1 MGKRP
6 RVLNDENNTE
16 LNRVPEEPEANLT
29 EGIRSGHLKN
39 KLEKKSRK
47 FNWRGKYLEWR
58 KKRWELNLISRWR
71 ASKQTCIREEG
82 HGSQMELMK
91 AEVKLPAIRKRLRS
105 SGRAEVL
112 TWPCQGFSFSSC

>member
-71 ASKQTCIREEG
+71 ASKQT
-82 HGSQMELMK
+82 
-91 AEVKLPAIRKRLRS
+91 
-105 SGRAEVL
+105 
-112 TWPCQGFSFSSC
+112 

>member
-6 RVLNDENNTE
+6 RVLNDENNK

-58 KKRWELNLISRWR
+58 KKEMEAKFDFEMEGIEANLNQRRRSWKLNGINEGGGEVTRH
-71 ASKQTCIREEG
+71 SKTV
-82 HGSQMELMK
+82 
-91 AEVKLPAIRKRLRS
+91 EVKWS
-105 SGRAEVL
+105 S
-112 TWPCQGFSFSSC
+112 